1 MPTTPA
7 TAGPEW
13 IPRKVEHT
21 CMQLCSFSDY
31 SLENREKN
39 TVCFRLKDKS
49 NLAKTK
55 ERRRKKK
62 EQKGKRN
69 KRKQNRIEHRLS
81 KNRII
86 KYYYFYFYLLIL
98 SKNLL

>member
-31 SLENREKN
+31 SLENRK
-39 TVCFRLKDKS
+39 T
-49 NLAKTK
+49 NLISRRQKKEATK
-55 ERRRKKK
+55 KKK

-81 KNRII
+81 KNRISI
-86 KYYYFYFYLLIL
+86 TFTFDSIEKRLIYFLFIYSFN
-98 SKNLL
+98 K